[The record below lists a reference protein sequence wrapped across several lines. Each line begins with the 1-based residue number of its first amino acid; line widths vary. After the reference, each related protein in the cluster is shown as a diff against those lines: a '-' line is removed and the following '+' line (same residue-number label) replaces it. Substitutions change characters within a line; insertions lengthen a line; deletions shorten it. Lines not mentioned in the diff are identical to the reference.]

1 MIMKSKKAFTKKD
14 LVTVLCCVVFLL
26 ISIGAIGNGGYERAR
41 ELGRRSVCLSNLKQL
56 TLAWLIYADENK
68 DKLVNGAAGIG
79 RKKDKVVV
87 DKAWTGKDW
96 ADDYKEGGRLDPNEQ
111 KEAIKAGTLWPYCKN
126 LKIYHCP
133 SGYRRDIRTYSIV
146 DSINGAPQP
155 GNPMGRGPK
164 EVMDKLIIKERMQIR
179 RPGRRLVF
187 IDVGW
192 VTPGSFA
199 VHYLKELWW
208 DPAPVLHGD
217 GMNVSFADGHSEYW
231 KWKGKDTIWLG
242 RTRDRTYP
250 CTHFP
255 PTTPEGKEDLH
266 RVQKAVWGELGYTP
280 GAGD

>member
-1 MIMKSKKAFTKKD
+1 MKSKTSFTKKD
-14 LVTVLCCVVFLL
+14 VVVVLSCIVFLL
-26 ISIGAIGNGGYERAR
+26 MTLGAIGSGYLERTR
-41 ELGRRSVCLSNLKQL
+41 EQGRRAICLNNMKQL
-56 TLAWLIYADENK
+56 TLAWIIYADENK

-96 ADDYKEGGRLDPNEQ
+96 HDDYREGRRLDPNEQ
-111 KEAIKAGTLWPYCKN
+111 KEAIRTGALWPYCKN

-146 DSINGAPQP
+146 DSMNGAPQP
-155 GNPMGRGPK
+155 GNSMGRGPK
-164 EVMDKLIIKERMQIR
+164 EIMDKLIIKERMQIR
-179 RPGRRLVF
+179 RPHQRAVF

-208 DPAPVLHGD
+208 DPAPVRHGD
-217 GMNVSFADGHSEYW
+217 GTNVAFADGHTEYW
-231 KWKGKDTIWLG
+231 KWKGKETIKLG
-242 RTRDRTYP
+242 RTRDRIYP
-250 CTHFP
+250 CTHFRP
-255 PTTPEGKEDLH
+255 QSPDGKKDLH
-266 RVQKAVWGELGYTP
+266 RLQKAVWGKLGYTP